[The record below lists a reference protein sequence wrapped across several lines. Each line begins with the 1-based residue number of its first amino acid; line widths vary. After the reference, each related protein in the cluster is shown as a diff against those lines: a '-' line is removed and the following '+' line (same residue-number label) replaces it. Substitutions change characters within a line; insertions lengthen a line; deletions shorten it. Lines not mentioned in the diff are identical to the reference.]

1 MEWTT
6 IATDSSGWTVAIVL
20 CTLVTRAILRGDL
33 VIGREYDRLSQELDR
48 TSSRAETLAE
58 EQRRE
63 AAQERGRLLAQI
75 AALQAEPRAET
86 APESGQD
93 EQP

>member
-6 IATDSSGWTVAIVL
+6 FATDSSGWTVAIVL
-20 CTLVTRAILRGDL
+20 STLVMRAILRGDL
-33 VIGREYDRLSQELDR
+33 VIGREYDRLSKELDR
-48 TSSRAETLAE
+48 TSAKAETLAE

-63 AAQERGRLLAQI
+63 AAGERERLLAPI
-75 AALQAEPRAET
+75 AELPASPT
-86 APESGQD
+86 AKD